1 MFRRALLLEQAV
13 TGRVGWIR
21 SPWAAWS
28 LAASWGLCI
37 DTGVNGWPLNLR
49 VPHIL
54 KLLYAKK
61 ERESKENKLYRKI
74 EG

>member
-28 LAASWGLCI
+28 LAASWGLCVDI
-37 DTGVNGWPLNLR
+37 GVNGWPLNLK
-49 VPHIL
+49 VLHIL
-54 KLLYAKK
+54 K
-61 ERESKENKLYRKI
+61 
-74 EG
+74 